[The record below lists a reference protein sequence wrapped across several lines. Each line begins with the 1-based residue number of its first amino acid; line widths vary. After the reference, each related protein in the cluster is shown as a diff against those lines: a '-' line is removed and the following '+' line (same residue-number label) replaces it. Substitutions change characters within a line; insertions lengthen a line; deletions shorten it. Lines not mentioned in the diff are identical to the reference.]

1 MLKMSARNQLAA
13 MLRSLADV
21 AEDSDLFVMGDTW
34 DVTAHAGR
42 PGSGLSIQQVVR
54 VRLAEGFAVVETAKG
69 HRYVVV
75 DTDLHAFAQE
85 PAKGDRA
92 GRKAGFV

>member
-1 MLKMSARNQLAA
+1 MSAQTHLAA

-21 AEDSDLFVMGDTW
+21 SEDSDQFVMGDAW

-54 VRLAEGFAVVETAKG
+54 VRLAEGFVVVETAKG

-75 DTDLHAFAQE
+75 DSDLHAFAQE

-92 GRKAGFV
+92 GRKAGFA

>member
-1 MLKMSARNQLAA
+1 MSVRTQLAA
-13 MLRSLADV
+13 MLRSLAEV
-21 AEDSDLFVMGDTW
+21 SDDGSVFTMGDAW

-42 PGSGLSIQQVVR
+42 PGSGLSIQQVVK
-54 VRLAEGFAVVETAKG
+54 VKLDEGFVVVETAKG

>member
-1 MLKMSARNQLAA
+1 MSIRTQLAA

-21 AEDSDLFVMGDTW
+21 SEEGSAFTMGDTW

-42 PGSGLSIQQVVR
+42 PGSGLSIQQVVT
-54 VRLAEGFAVVETAKG
+54 VRLEEGFAVVETAKG

-75 DTDLHAFAQE
+75 DSDFHAFAQE

-92 GRKAGFV
+92 GRKAGFA